1 MTDTMDITDAEIDAV
16 LDPESPMDPDA
27 PFGRFKN
34 GKPRKRPVPSSV
46 ILSVPAPKRTP
57 PKPPKAARKGEP
69 DYVQMTRNVLQLPVL
84 ALTLGGQLVQRAGRE
99 QLGSALQVDAM
110 TIGLMTD
117 ELAAEGATL
126 ALGDPKAARFL
137 EKYGKGGIY
146 GNLIALGLTLGA
158 QCMVNHGR
166 MAPQPALGLVHPQE
180 IVDRAAAAAGV
191 PEEASDAVPAG

>member
-1 MTDTMDITDAEIDAV
+1 MTDTMELTDAEIDAV
-16 LDPESPMDPDA
+16 LDPEPQMDPDA

-34 GKPRKRPVPSSV
+34 GKPRKRPAPATVT
-46 ILSVPAPKRTP
+46 LSVPAPKKTVSK
-57 PKPPKAARKGEP
+57 PKSTAKRGDP
-69 DYVQMTRNVLQLPVL
+69 DYAQMARNVLQLPVL

-117 ELAAEGATL
+117 DFAEEGATL
-126 ALGDPKAARFL
+126 ALNDARAARFL

-158 QCMVNHGR
+158 QMAVNHGR

-180 IVDRAAAAAGV
+180 IVDRASQAAQGE
-191 PEEASDAVPAG
+191 PEDAVPAG